1 MRLAKEGSSIVIG
14 TFLVF
19 VIASMLFLVYSIV
32 WGYLAGACFL
42 FLIFSLYFFRDPQ
55 RNLPTGDRII
65 IAPADGKI
73 VRIMKI
79 DDSEIGKGST
89 LVSIFLNVFNVHVN
103 RMPISGK
110 FETVVYHPGKFLAAF
125 NHKASDENERTD
137 IIIKSDLITLR
148 IKQIAGII
156 ARRILCYAEADRA
169 MIIGDRLGFIRF
181 GSRTDL
187 ILPPSI
193 KLKVKLNQK
202 VTGNETIIGEIE

>member
-14 TFLVF
+14 AFLVF
-19 VIASMLFLVYSIV
+19 VVASTLSIV
-32 WGYLAGACFL
+32 HSTLWGYLAGTCFL

-55 RNLPTGDRII
+55 RNLPAGDQII

-110 FETVVYHPGKFLAAF
+110 FESVAYHNGKFLVAF
-125 NHKASDENERTD
+125 DHKASDENERTD
-137 IIIKSDLITLR
+137 IIIKSKKITLR

-156 ARRILCYAEADRA
+156 ARRILCYAEADGE
-169 MIIGDRLGFIRF
+169 MKIGDRLGFIRF

-187 ILPPSI
+187 VLPPSVKI
-193 KLKVKLNQK
+193 NVKLNQK
-202 VTGNETIIGEIE
+202 VTGNVTIIGEIE